1 MKKDVYLGK
10 EYSDKEIL
18 GMISA
23 NIQHIDY
30 VKLSM
35 NKICKKVAK
44 LIYEQNIV
52 GWFQGGSE
60 SGPRALGNRSILADA
75 RNPYM
80 KDRINT
86 SVKHREWYRPFAPSC
101 FEEEAH
107 KYFNHTT
114 KSPHMLLISNVKEE
128 WKTRLP
134 AITHVDGT
142 ARLQT
147 VSKDTNKNY
156 WQVIKEFEKLSGVAV
171 ILNTSFND
179 NEEPIVEMP
188 GDAINCF
195 TKNNMDYLVMGH
207 YFISKKKRNINHLK
221 PLNKERRVGIVCFS
235 YNRSSYLEK
244 TLDSLIK
251 TMDKRDVL
259 FLLEQSS
266 DPEEKK
272 RALEFTKKA
281 GEKIDIIIY
290 DMPYNLGCRL
300 GTDRIW
306 ESGAFNDCEYYM
318 NIDHDMIIKEP
329 LTTGVEKLDSS
340 PYSWIVTYHNSPE
353 HDIMNVD
360 GDWLLKD
367 HTRGCHMMLRIEDFL
382 KMMPIWMHHNGGNDN
397 INWHGGLDWYLMD
410 YAEAAPGPNTKEI
423 IAVLPGASEHIGRD
437 SAWQGEYDDE
447 YTEEDEKMFLKVK
460 SMKELLGYYRPDH
473 RYDENT
479 VFWYEKEYADI
490 ING

>member
-18 GMISA
+18 DMIAA
-23 NIQHIDY
+23 NIQYIDY
-30 VKLSM
+30 EKLSM
-35 NKICKKVAK
+35 DKICKKVAK
-44 LIYEQNIV
+44 SIYEQNIV

-101 FEEEAH
+101 LEEEAH

-156 WQVIKEFEKLSGVAV
+156 WQVIKEFEKLSGIAV

-195 TKNNMDYLVMGH
+195 TKNNK
-207 YFISKKKRNINHLK
+207 YF
-221 PLNKERRVGIVCFS
+221 NKV
-235 YNRSSYLEK
+235 
-244 TLDSLIK
+244 
-251 TMDKRDVL
+251 
-259 FLLEQSS
+259 
-266 DPEEKK
+266 
-272 RALEFTKKA
+272 
-281 GEKIDIIIY
+281 
-290 DMPYNLGCRL
+290 
-300 GTDRIW
+300 
-306 ESGAFNDCEYYM
+306 
-318 NIDHDMIIKEP
+318 
-329 LTTGVEKLDSS
+329 
-340 PYSWIVTYHNSPE
+340 
-353 HDIMNVD
+353 
-360 GDWLLKD
+360 
-367 HTRGCHMMLRIEDFL
+367 
-382 KMMPIWMHHNGGNDN
+382 
-397 INWHGGLDWYLMD
+397 
-410 YAEAAPGPNTKEI
+410 
-423 IAVLPGASEHIGRD
+423 
-437 SAWQGEYDDE
+437 
-447 YTEEDEKMFLKVK
+447 
-460 SMKELLGYYRPDH
+460 
-473 RYDENT
+473 
-479 VFWYEKEYADI
+479 
-490 ING
+490 